1 MMVLLTMTH
10 TSRKAATSI
19 YMVTYHT
26 KNVFNSYRKLC
37 IWLLTVFRVIV
48 QYSLNFPQNWQSFF
62 PVIWLQSNWIH
73 NNLLERKLR
82 EEYHKRN
89 LKPHIHLHDLTCCR
103 CFKIKQK
110 SASLVLP
117 PKPLLDEP
125 QRCKEQPGKENR
137 LKIDLNL
144 TLFYPRST

>member
-26 KNVFNSYRKLC
+26 KNVFNSYRRLC

-82 EEYHKRN
+82 EENHKRN
-89 LKPHIHLHDLTCCR
+89 LKPPIHLHDLTCCR

-125 QRCKEQPGKENR
+125 QRCKEQPGKKNR
-137 LKIDLNL
+137 LKSYLN
-144 TLFYPRST
+144 